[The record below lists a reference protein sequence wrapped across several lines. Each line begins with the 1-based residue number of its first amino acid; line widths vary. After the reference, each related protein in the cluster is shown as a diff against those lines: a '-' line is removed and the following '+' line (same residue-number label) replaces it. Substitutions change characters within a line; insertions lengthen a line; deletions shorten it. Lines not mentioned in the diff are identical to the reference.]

1 MKYNTSRSDR
11 PWLNVVVAVVLF
23 LNVLVMGRVQGLYRL
38 PGEQSEL
45 SQARNGAELVTGHI
59 TRLAEG
65 QGFVTNA
72 AVQESIAR
80 LMYDLKRARTV
91 DEVSQALQKGLFE
104 TQAVMAREEEAMRRD
119 AILSVLGRSSII
131 LAHKG
136 KTSVTLSRDEAK
148 DLKIDDPLNLV
159 DAVTTAELSRH
170 LALQHSFSSVAV
182 EIDNGQIRIPT
193 QRTLTDLVNAQEKEI
208 AALRVE
214 MQSLRSSAGFLPL
227 TGPGIR
233 IKLFDAFGGFTEDQI
248 VHDSDVRDIIN
259 EMTAAG
265 ALGIAVGG
273 ERITGQ
279 TAVRCAGPVILV
291 NQRPIAVN
299 PVILEAVGDNNVLAS
314 SLSLVRTTLLAT
326 KGVKLEVEKLDNLT
340 LPAYEPLR

>member
-23 LNVLVMGRVQGLYRL
+23 LNILVLGRVQGLYRL

-45 SQARNGAELVTGHI
+45 SRARNGAELVAEHI
-59 TRLAEG
+59 TRLAGG
-65 QGFVTNA
+65 QGFSSNA
-72 AVQESIAR
+72 AVLESIAR
-80 LMYDLKRARTV
+80 LQYDLKRARTV

-104 TQAVMAREEEAMRRD
+104 TQAVMAREEETMRRD
-119 AILSVLGRSSII
+119 AIVSVLGRSSAI

-136 KTSVTLSRDEAK
+136 KGSVTLSRDEAK
-148 DLKIDDPLNLV
+148 DIKIVDPLNLV
-159 DAVTTAELSRH
+159 NAATVAELNSNS
-170 LALQHSFSSVAV
+170 ALQHAFSSVVV

-193 QRTLTDLVNAQEKEI
+193 QRTLTDRVSTQEQEI

-214 MQSLRSSAGFLPL
+214 MQSIRSSAGFLPL
-227 TGPGIR
+227 TGPGVR

-248 VHDSDVRDIIN
+248 VHDSDVRDIVN
-259 EMTAAG
+259 ELNVAG

-273 ERITGQ
+273 ERVTAQ

-299 PVILEAVGDNNVLAS
+299 PVVLEAVGDATVLAS
-314 SLSLVRTTLLAT
+314 SLSLVRTSLLAT

-340 LPAYEPLR
+340 LPAYAPLR